1 MDKLI
6 NDPEGIHKIL
16 QSLFTRL
23 PVVILA
29 DNRPLPVRVA
39 GLKDAFRIV
48 VTFPLGTPSE
58 QNRKLFLVHNNHR
71 FAAFCTVELHN
82 PANGVELLLTSAI
95 QVTIAQRTENR
106 VHIDSSSGFQI
117 SLTNIINQYKVRK
130 AIGFADKKID
140 GIVKKHAKLLK
151 ETYPLSNIFFS
162 DKMDN
167 RLRLMFNFD
176 RSIYVLDRYSKSNGS
191 GGFQFL
197 EFSEYQKLIAV
208 NNLESGIVSEIS
220 IMIRYK
226 GYTPL
231 GYVQIFSEK
240 ELNTNDFNSAN
251 ITANAISKEI
261 IASGFFQESK
271 EKCNVDNLSLQ
282 GVGFFHHQ
290 SIFFSRSF
298 VAGETILFDLC
309 LSAESKGTFRAVIR
323 NITSTDKMFRIGCE
337 FFNLTEREENMIRTY
352 IDSKEDRT

>member
-1 MDKLI
+1 MYDLIFEPQITVPGDRFESCSDKISWISTKLMDKLI

-140 GIVKKHAKLLK
+140 GIVK
-151 ETYPLSNIFFS
+151 N
-162 DKMDN
+162 MQ
-167 RLRLMFNFD
+167 NF
-176 RSIYVLDRYSKSNGS
+176 
-191 GGFQFL
+191 
-197 EFSEYQKLIAV
+197 
-208 NNLESGIVSEIS
+208 
-220 IMIRYK
+220 
-226 GYTPL
+226 
-231 GYVQIFSEK
+231 
-240 ELNTNDFNSAN
+240 
-251 ITANAISKEI
+251 
-261 IASGFFQESK
+261 
-271 EKCNVDNLSLQ
+271 
-282 GVGFFHHQ
+282 
-290 SIFFSRSF
+290 
-298 VAGETILFDLC
+298 
-309 LSAESKGTFRAVIR
+309 
-323 NITSTDKMFRIGCE
+323 
-337 FFNLTEREENMIRTY
+337 
-352 IDSKEDRT
+352 